1 VGSMISLVY
10 YLRVIATMWMQDAPA
25 PSGAVTTTGRPALAG
40 GSAEA
45 TSPRADLGSWIIAIV
60 FGAATLVL
68 GIIPSPLFHLAKDAG
83 AALVGLK

>member
-1 VGSMISLVY
+1 MISLVY
-10 YLRVIATMWMQDAPA
+10 YLRVIAAIWMQPAPA
-25 PSGAVTTTGRPALAG
+25 AGGAAAVAAARRPALAG

-45 TSPRADLGSWIIAIV
+45 TSPRADPGAWIVATV

-68 GIIPSPLFHLAKDAG
+68 GIVPSPLFHLAKDAG